1 MIASDRFSGG
11 IKDMKTDEIVRLIDQ
26 LDKSS
31 LVELE
36 LKTKDFE
43 ISLRKKEAF
52 AAEAVSD
59 TLNNSVAGAY
69 NKAEKPQGPGD
80 GGSTSSHPLEQEGG
94 HEGSGA
100 PLAGEFIESPIV
112 GTFYRS
118 PSPDSPAFVEEG
130 TKVKEG
136 DTICILEA
144 MKVMNELE
152 ADFDCKIVD
161 ILVENGQMVEYGT
174 PMFRVERT

>member
-1 MIASDRFSGG
+1 
-11 IKDMKTDEIVRLIDQ
+11 MKTDDIAMLIDR
-26 LDKSS
+26 LDNSS

-36 LKTKDFE
+36 LKTDEFE

-52 AAEAVSD
+52 VSEPPAPSVHTGTAISGSVQPAAAPVS
-59 TLNNSVAGAY
+59 
-69 NKAEKPQGPGD
+69 GPVDSHAMEMQAAAAQSGD
-80 GGSTSSHPLEQEGG
+80 L
-94 HEGSGA
+94 
-100 PLAGEFIESPIV
+100 IESPIV

-130 TKVKEG
+130 SVVKEG
-136 DTICILEA
+136 ETLCILEA

-152 ADFDCKIVD
+152 ADYDCKVVE

-174 PMFRVERT
+174 PLFRVERT